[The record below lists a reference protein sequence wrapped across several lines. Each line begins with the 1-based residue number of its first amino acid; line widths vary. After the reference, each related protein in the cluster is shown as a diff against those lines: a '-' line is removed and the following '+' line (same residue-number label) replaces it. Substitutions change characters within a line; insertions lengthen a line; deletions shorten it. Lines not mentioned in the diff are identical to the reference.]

1 MVEPISL
8 KWEEKVNDS
17 ISMLMI
23 IPWEQKLRL
32 QNVRTPVTYLL
43 LLLKSQRSVAIWG
56 KCSCLW
62 YRETGPIRDL
72 SSGTGKLCIFGN
84 LGIVFIWICFVSCL
98 LFLLLYVSLRNLC
111 AGT

>member
-1 MVEPISL
+1 
-8 KWEEKVNDS
+8 
-17 ISMLMI
+17 MLMI
-23 IPWEQKLRL
+23 IPWEQKLL
-32 QNVRTPVTYLL
+32 LKNVRTPVTYLL

-56 KCSCLW
+56 AFRNIKCSFLW

-84 LGIVFIWICFVSCL
+84 LGIVFIWICFVFCL